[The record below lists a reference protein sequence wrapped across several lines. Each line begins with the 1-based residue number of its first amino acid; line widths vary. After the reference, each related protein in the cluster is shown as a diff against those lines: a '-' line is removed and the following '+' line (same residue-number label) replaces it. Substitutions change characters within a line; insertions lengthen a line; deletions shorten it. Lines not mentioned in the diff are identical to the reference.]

1 MSTKTVKR
9 VDESARKGKI
19 VAGVKIEDRV
29 VSETGSSRSDRTGK
43 GRYDLIPPCA
53 MRRLALRYEGGAAA
67 HGDRN
72 WEQGMDVSRC
82 IDSAKRHMD
91 QWIEGETDEDHLGA
105 AMWNISA
112 CMFMEKYHPEHLD
125 FPAFAEIQKKALKEK
140 HKKVGR
146 NGSH

>member
-29 VSETGSSRSDRTGK
+29 ISSTGSSRSDRTGK
-43 GRYDLIPPCA
+43 GRYDLIPTCA
-53 MRRLALRYEGGAAA
+53 LRRLALRYEGGAAA

-82 IDSAKRHMD
+82 VDSAKRHLD
-91 QWIEGETDEDHLGA
+91 QWMDGEVDEDHLGA
-105 AMWNISA
+105 SMWNIAA
-112 CMFMEKYHPEHLD
+112 CMFMEEKHPEHLD
-125 FPAFAEIQKKALKEK
+125 LPAFEAIQKKALKEK
-140 HKKVGR
+140 HKKAGR
-146 NGSH
+146 NGSN